1 MIGAPK
7 MIIIILQVIGIFFFI
22 IGTLWLG
29 RWIRG
34 TPEKETAE
42 KASHTSHL
50 LLYLCLVIPGL
61 IGILYPGLTHY
72 DELLGF
78 PLLPFH
84 SFALVIGIVLAV
96 VGITLMIISN
106 QSLIKYGK
114 GAAAFVLTKQV
125 VSDLVYQWTRNP
137 MSLGYYLMCLGVSL
151 LAGSTALTMGTLL
164 MVIPV
169 HIFYLKYFEEVE
181 LDIRY
186 GQSYREYKQ
195 RVPFL
200 IPKLIHKGN

>member
-1 MIGAPK
+1 MIV
-7 MIIIILQVIGIFFFI
+7 IILQIIGIVIFTTGI
-22 IGTLWLG
+22 LWLG
-29 RWIRG
+29 RWVRRA
-34 TPEKETAE
+34 PEKEAAE
-42 KASHTSHL
+42 KASRTSHL
-50 LLYLCLVIPGL
+50 MLYVCLIFPGL

-78 PLLPFH
+78 LSLPFH
-84 SFALVIGIVLAV
+84 SMILIIGIILTVTGV
-96 VGITLMIISN
+96 ILMSLSQ
-106 QSLIKYGK
+106 QSLNKIGK
-114 GAAAFVLTKQV
+114 GAAAFLLTKQV
-125 VSDLVYQWTRNP
+125 VSKRVYRWIRNP

-151 LAGSTALTMGTLL
+151 LARSTSLTLGTLL
-164 MVIPV
+164 VVIPV

-200 IPKLIHKGN
+200 LPDFFHKEKSHS